1 MVRVCFKVKKQGVW
15 WTFGEIAHYDLKTK
29 RHLVN
34 KPLLESLKGTTKKV
48 RIMIPPENFSALP

>member
-1 MVRVCFKVKKQGVW
+1 MKKQGVW